1 MRVLVVD
8 DSPELRFLLRVLL
21 EDAGMEV
28 EEAYRGLDALTRLG
42 VPDPSICAVVLD
54 QRMPDMSGLEVA
66 AAIRDGGGEQPHLIL
81 FSSYLQRA
89 EQDEAARLNVRIV
102 LKTDLNELV
111 ATLRAV
117 GSECPA

>member
-28 EEAYRGLDALTRLG
+28 EEAFRGTDALARLAAG
-42 VPDPSICAVVLD
+42 EPPVCAVVLD

-66 AAIRDGGGEQPHLIL
+66 AAIRSQSTEQPHLIL

-89 EQDEAARLNVRIV
+89 EQDEAARLQVRIV

-111 ATLRAV
+111 STLRAV

>member
-28 EEAYRGLDALTRLG
+28 EEAFRGTDALARLAADEPP
-42 VPDPSICAVVLD
+42 VCAVVLD

-66 AAIRDGGGEQPHLIL
+66 AAIRSQSTEQPHLIL
-81 FSSYLQRA
+81 FSSYLQRV
-89 EQDEAARLNVRIV
+89 EQDEAARLQVRIV